1 MRKTIIL
8 KEKYYSESNKSIFKS
23 INRVVIQVIQFI
35 QANDEIYEKVMRE
48 VFLSFK
54 LNKVETYS
62 LKTFIQIS
70 R

>member
-62 LKTFIQIS
+62 LKTFI
-70 R
+70 